1 MARADKWQMLFLLSV
16 AASALTWLEMGVS
29 QTHTPYLS
37 RMMLSGPDKGR
48 FDGDWATSSAY
59 LILGMCNGMFV
70 YQKAKQQQQQ
80 QQRQYGAGWDEL

>member
-1 MARADKWQMLFLLSV
+1 
-16 AASALTWLEMGVS
+16 
-29 QTHTPYLS
+29 
-37 RMMLSGPDKGR
+37 MMLSGPDKGR
-48 FDGDWATSSAY
+48 FDGDGATSSAY